1 VAPIV
6 SFKDE
11 ADAIR
16 LANGTPYGLASYFY
30 SRDLP
35 RIFRVAEALDF
46 GMVGVNETLISRKPR
61 FRRDQAF
68 RSGARGLALWSR

>member
-35 RIFRVAEALDF
+35 ASSASPRRWISAWSRQRDADF
-46 GMVGVNETLISRKPR
+46 SKPR
-61 FRRDQAF
+61 LSRDQAF